1 MNEATVVNEARFNF
15 IQTVRSLT
23 GFLDNDYDLYEK
35 REESEHGFMRDITHS
50 MLHKSRNEMHAVLFY
65 ESDPTKR
72 VSLDKY
78 AKASKEAFKLLTG
91 DLDVDGKPVDSEDAN
106 LIAESYNSAL
116 RAVVVAH
123 EAIDSALLT
132 GIEPEEM
139 DSILCLRVLKD
150 WGKES

>member
-65 ESDPTKR
+65 EGDPIKR

-91 DLDVDGKPVDSEDAN
+91 DLDVDGEPVDSVRAKDISEAH
-106 LIAESYNSAL
+106 NSAL
-116 RAVVVAH
+116 RLVITFYEAVDKDA
-123 EAIDSALLT
+123 LT